1 MKIIVLFKVIFISF
15 KLCFT
20 VQQWKTEE
28 MEHSHTATTEA
39 GSDYADIQYD
49 DDDYHQEED
58 AQNLTQKVEERDL
71 RIFVPHDSFWRI

>member
-1 MKIIVLFKVIFISF
+1 
-15 KLCFT
+15 
-20 VQQWKTEE
+20 

-49 DDDYHQEED
+49 DDDYQMEED